1 MPALPR
7 SLFFVMAAATLVRGP
22 CLVNWYPNL
31 RILEFSSS
39 IWAISIST
47 AVPNCCLC
55 RCGHKQDDQER
66 RGNSYINYAWKD
78 VQLFVGQKG
87 KSLNLKQSHLR
98 YFLSYSCS
106 LFKSKIQEAV
116 ESAGMLNWKDQANYL
131 QRKWKFQ
138 TYNWSKTNTWCFH
151 FTPVSVV

>member
-1 MPALPR
+1 MNRHPALVITNSTYYACITQVIILCDGSCHSCSW
-7 SLFFVMAAATLVRGP
+7 SLLGKLISKLEDP
-22 CLVNWYPNL
+22 G
-31 RILEFSSS
+31 ILLQHLGNFHLHGCSQLLSLQMWTQTE
-39 IWAISIST
+39 
-47 AVPNCCLC
+47 
-55 RCGHKQDDQER
+55 DDQER

-116 ESAGMLNWKDQANYL
+116 ESAGMLN
-131 QRKWKFQ
+131 
-138 TYNWSKTNTWCFH
+138 
-151 FTPVSVV
+151 